1 MRLQPHSTT
10 SMCCILTSNC
20 RELLQML
27 LLTDCSVLACR
38 SVDAFL
44 LDLPRLGTAN
54 AQDWPLD
61 LRAQLLTSA
70 VRVGAVFRLL

>member
-1 MRLQPHSTT
+1 
-10 SMCCILTSNC
+10 
-20 RELLQML
+20 ML

-54 AQDWPLD
+54 AQDWPSD

-70 VRVGAVFRLL
+70 VRVGAVFWLL